1 MEHLIHNYAKR
12 TCKFSEIV
20 SDEDNEYD
28 EEYNDEQMIF
38 DIKLIKPVKLH
49 TWLYAKKVLKS
60 PTVGLAWK
68 KVASEL
74 WVTGILLLYST
85 KI

>member
-49 TWLYAKKVLKS
+49 T
-60 PTVGLAWK
+60 
-68 KVASEL
+68 
-74 WVTGILLLYST
+74 
-85 KI
+85 